1 MNTDFQNPFAKKLKK
16 LRLENGISQKDL
28 ADELGISRSCLANYE
43 TGKRQPDNEM
53 LVKIADRFQVLVDY
67 LVDRTNYR
75 TLTLSMRE
83 IDECNRIKHKFQKQG
98 SLLDLSALDLEGK
111 IAVVQYYDYIETTNR
126 QKQ

>member
-1 MNTDFQNPFAKKLKK
+1 MNTDFQNSFAKKLKK

-75 TLTLSMRE
+75 TLTLSMHE